1 MANNSGTG
9 AALFAR
15 YVSASGFG
23 LEQRGGWQRRRM
35 LFSGVRPV
43 SERKGDRLPSGG
55 RPAREQSGRIGT
67 DDAGAVSG
75 AQRGKTGACL
85 PSVSDPGLGG
95 SSSGWL
101 KASYTVEASLV
112 MSAAFFLIAALL
124 TGVFQVH
131 ARVAGRFVL
140 QEALERGIF
149 LEAEEK
155 KEAEIRQELEQE
167 AENRLRS
174 FFWCGDG
181 RLELEWEGNVIR
193 GQVTAGSETQIE
205 VTGYDPENRIRLL
218 TAGGI

>member
-1 MANNSGTG
+1 
-9 AALFAR
+9 
-15 YVSASGFG
+15 
-23 LEQRGGWQRRRM
+23 
-35 LFSGVRPV
+35 
-43 SERKGDRLPSGG
+43 
-55 RPAREQSGRIGT
+55 
-67 DDAGAVSG
+67 
-75 AQRGKTGACL
+75 
-85 PSVSDPGLGG
+85 
-95 SSSGWL
+95 
-101 KASYTVEASLV
+101 

-140 QEALERGIF
+140 QEALERGVF

-155 KEAEIRQELEQE
+155 NEAEIRQGLEQE
-167 AENRLRS
+167 AENRLRC

-181 RLELEWEGNVIR
+181 RLKLEWEGNVIR

>member
-1 MANNSGTG
+1 
-9 AALFAR
+9 
-15 YVSASGFG
+15 
-23 LEQRGGWQRRRM
+23 
-35 LFSGVRPV
+35 
-43 SERKGDRLPSGG
+43 
-55 RPAREQSGRIGT
+55 
-67 DDAGAVSG
+67 
-75 AQRGKTGACL
+75 
-85 PSVSDPGLGG
+85 
-95 SSSGWL
+95 
-101 KASYTVEASLV
+101 

-155 KEAEIRQELEQE
+155 KEAEIRQELGQE
-167 AENRLRS
+167 AENRLRC